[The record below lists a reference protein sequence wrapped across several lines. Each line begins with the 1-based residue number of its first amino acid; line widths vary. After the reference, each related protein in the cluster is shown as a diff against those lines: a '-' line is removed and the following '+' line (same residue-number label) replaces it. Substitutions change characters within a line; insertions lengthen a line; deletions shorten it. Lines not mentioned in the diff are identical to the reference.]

1 LRNYQTRSMAT
12 TPKRLKLSP
21 KTLQQLKKASWSEW
35 LDAFNQVHN
44 STITTSI
51 GTIKVEI
58 EEKRTYVKLKDH
70 GTDLTYENEFKIK
83 DD

>member
-1 LRNYQTRSMAT
+1 M
-12 TPKRLKLSP
+12 PKRLKLSP

-44 STITTSI
+44 STIVTHV

-58 EEKRTYVKLKDH
+58 DE
-70 GTDLTYENEFKIK
+70 
-83 DD
+83 

>member
-1 LRNYQTRSMAT
+1 MSNLKKSLRNSQQKSMAT

-44 STITTSI
+44 STITTSV
-51 GTIKVEI
+51 GTIEVI
-58 EEKRTYVKLKDH
+58 IDEE
-70 GTDLTYENEFKIK
+70 EN
-83 DD
+83 

>member
-1 LRNYQTRSMAT
+1 MSNLRKSYRNYQTKSMASM
-12 TPKRLKLSP
+12 PRRLRLSP

-35 LDAFNQVHN
+35 LDVFNQVHN

-51 GTIKVEI
+51 GKIKVEI
-58 EEKRTYVKLKDH
+58 
-70 GTDLTYENEFKIK
+70 

>member
-1 LRNYQTRSMAT
+1 MAT
-12 TPKRLKLSP
+12 TPRRLKLSP

-44 STITTSI
+44 STLTTSI
-51 GTIKVEI
+51 GTIKV
-58 EEKRTYVKLKDH
+58 
-70 GTDLTYENEFKIK
+70 KI

>member
-1 LRNYQTRSMAT
+1 M
-12 TPKRLKLSP
+12 KLSP

-51 GTIKVEI
+51 GTDKG
-58 EEKRTYVKLKDH
+58 RD
-70 GTDLTYENEFKIK
+70 
-83 DD
+83 